1 MEITDTFKRKLV
13 ENNAEEEFQTLIDKY
28 NIPFDMVFDYN
39 IWYKV
44 DVKKEDTLLVS
55 MSHSKFYSFMYRLE
69 LLLTLIED
77 DLAYLA

>member
-1 MEITDTFKRKLV
+1 MEITDTFKQKLV
-13 ENNAEEEFQTLIDKY
+13 ENNAEDEFQVLIDKY
-28 NIPFDMVFDYN
+28 DIPFDMVFDHD

-77 DLAYLA
+77 DLA

>member
-13 ENNAEEEFQTLIDKY
+13 ENNAEDEFRTLIDKY
-28 NIPFDMVFDYN
+28 DIPFDMVFDHD

-44 DVKKEDTLLVS
+44 DIKRGDTLLVS
-55 MSHSKFYSFMYRLE
+55 ISHSKFYSFMYRLE

-77 DLAYLA
+77 DLA